1 MRGNIM
7 EKNLLR
13 KIIEI
18 KDVLPKKQH
27 TLCNYIA
34 LNYGK
39 VGMMTISELAKESSV
54 GTTTI
59 LRLTNTL
66 GYKSY
71 TEFRRSL
78 AKIAILSSTSSY
90 KREKDSFTI
99 ESKAESNGVL
109 KDFVRDSVSTIENIY
124 TKPNVEEFEKTIKL
138 LLKAKNIYV
147 LGYRSSK
154 ALAYY
159 FEYIINRFYPKVR
172 QLSDTGEFVF
182 DFVSL
187 NLKATDVLVVFS
199 VWPCTKKTI
208 EVAKLCNKLGVK
220 IVLLTNTGL
229 NPMVNIASAKLD
241 ANSVNRPSGNVAL
254 MALIEALSAELGR
267 RTAPASTKNLERVEK
282 VLNENGIIIL
292 EE

>member
-1 MRGNIM
+1 M
-7 EKNLLR
+7 EKNILSEIM
-13 KIIEI
+13 KI
-18 KDVLPKKQH
+18 KDVLPKKKH
-27 TLCNYIA
+27 VLCNYIA

-39 VGMMTISELAKESSV
+39 VGMMTISELAKESGV

-59 LRLTNTL
+59 LRLANML

-71 TEFRRSL
+71 TEFRKAL
-78 AKIAILSSTSSY
+78 AKTAMISSISSY

-109 KDFVRDSVSTIENIY
+109 RKFVRDSCSTIENIY
-124 TKPNVEEFEKTIKL
+124 TKPNVEEFEKAIKL
-138 LLKAKNIYV
+138 LLKAKNIYA

-154 ALAYY
+154 ALACY
-159 FEYIINRFYPKVR
+159 FEYIVNRFYPKVR
-172 QLSDTGEFVF
+172 QLSDTGEFIF

-208 EVAKLCNKLGVK
+208 EVAKLCHKLGVP
-220 IVLLTNTGL
+220 IVLLTNTSL
-229 NPMVNIASAKLD
+229 NPMINIADAKLD

-282 VLNENGIIIL
+282 VLSENGIIIM